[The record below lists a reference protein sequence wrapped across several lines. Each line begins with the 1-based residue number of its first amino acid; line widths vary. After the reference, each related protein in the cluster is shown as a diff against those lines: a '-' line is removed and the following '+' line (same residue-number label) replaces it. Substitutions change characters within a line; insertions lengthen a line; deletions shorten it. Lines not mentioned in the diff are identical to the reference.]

1 LIRVRKHSTM
11 CPADS
16 SERGLET
23 IAAACDGEARFSEPL
38 ASHTTWGIGGP
49 ADLWLRPQSISSVLD
64 VVWACAQHGVEWMV
78 LGGGSNVLVSDD
90 GYRGVVVNLHEATR
104 PLTVSESAVEVG
116 AGRSLRALTGV
127 STSHNLSG
135 PEFWVGIPGTI
146 GGALAGNA
154 GAHGAAICDF
164 ATDLEVAD
172 TGGAGWVPMTDIP
185 HSYRRC
191 ELPAGSMV
199 LSARFRFAPDDP
211 ERIKARRIECIA
223 ERSDS
228 QPTGER
234 SAGCVFR
241 NPPGSSA
248 GALIDAVGLKG
259 RRRGGAEISR
269 KHANFIVNRADA
281 TASDVIGLINKMR
294 RRVENETGIRLETEI
309 RYVGTFAGGAPETT
323 R

>member
-1 LIRVRKHSTM
+1 M

-16 SERGLET
+16 SDRGLDM
-23 IAAACDGEARFSEPL
+23 IAAACDGETLFSEPM

-49 ADLWLRPQSISSVLD
+49 ADLWLRPQSVASMLD
-64 VVWACAQHGVEWMV
+64 VIWICGRHGVEWMV
-78 LGGGSNVLVSDD
+78 LGDGSNVLVSDD
-90 GYRGVVVNLHEATR
+90 GYRGVIVNLHEATR
-104 PLTVSESAVEVG
+104 PLTVSGTSVEVG
-116 AGRSLRALTGV
+116 VGRSLRALTGV
-127 STSHNLSG
+127 SVSHNLSG

-164 ATDLEVAD
+164 VTELELAD
-172 TGGAGWVPMTDIP
+172 EDGMGWVPIADIP

-191 ELPAGSMV
+191 GLPAGSIA
-199 LSARFRFAPDDP
+199 LSARFSFSPDDP
-211 ERIKARRIECIA
+211 KKIKARRLECIA
-223 ERSDS
+223 QRRES

-248 GALIDAVGLKG
+248 GALIDAAGLKG
-259 RRRGGAEISR
+259 QRRGGAEISQ

-281 TASDVIGLINKMR
+281 TASDVVGLIDEMR
-294 RRVENETGIRLETEI
+294 RRVEDETGIRLETEI
-309 RYVGTFAGGAPETT
+309 RFVGVFAGGVPETI